1 MSIKIRRASPLT
13 PEEQAN
19 LDRRRIETAERLK
32 NYDPTVVTEQMLNS
46 KEYAPPERSYWPYI
60 KAALDAGDDEFDK
73 VVDSLFD
80 GTFEFP
86 PETPEEYE
94 ARMKQRRK
102 VCFKG

>member
-13 PEEQAN
+13 PEEQAD

-94 ARMKQRRK
+94 AGMKQRRK

>member
-1 MSIKIRRASPLT
+1 MSIRSTRKGPLT
-13 PEEQAN
+13 PEEE
-19 LDRRRIETAERLK
+19 LEIIKSSKEMSERLK
-32 NYDPTVVTEQMLNS
+32 NYDPTVVTEEMLTS
-46 KEYAPPERSYWPYI
+46 DEYAPPERSYWPYI

-102 VCFKG
+102 VCFKY

>member
-1 MSIKIRRASPLT
+1 MSIRSIRKCPLT
-13 PEEQAN
+13 PEEELENQWDLAEI
-19 LDRRRIETAERLK
+19 RERIRNIKPEVSGGDDDM
-32 NYDPTVVTEQMLNS
+32 YSV
-46 KEYAPPERSYWPYI
+46 PERSYWPYI

-73 VVDSLFD
+73 VIDSLFD

-102 VCFKG
+102 VCFKY